1 MGGKHEQLIF
11 KPLIGADDVRALF
24 GRFDAAKAQ
33 CMKRRDKEK
42 LLGVIE
48 SSFGELMPFS
58 LLIRKLFAP
67 EVAEEAGS
75 RRTAFG
81 KAPSSLFAG
90 PAARV
95 LPKRRTQMRTVS
107 KESALSESTLDSA
120 EAGDAPVGF
129 TSVQP
134 FAS

>member
-1 MGGKHEQLIF
+1 MGGAREQLVF

-24 GRFDAAKAQ
+24 GRFNAAKAQ

-67 EVAEEAGS
+67 EVAGEAGP
-75 RRTAFG
+75 RRVAVG
-81 KAPSSLFAG
+81 KASSSFFLRR
-90 PAARV
+90 AARV
-95 LPKRRTQMRTVS
+95 LPKRRAQMRTVS
-107 KESALSESTLDSA
+107 KDSCTSDSTLDSA
-120 EAGDAPVGF
+120 EAGDTPVGF